1 MMRRE
6 FTRLWDVIET
16 NGCKAPLYA
25 WQEQLASEF
34 HVLSPYLRTTGEI
47 ASSYTCP
54 CPGLDGCP
62 RSVVQRKDGT
72 YKAVCGSTEFP
83 NNCTKISVT
92 RDSVTIY
99 ELHWRELCS
108 AIAGM
113 FDLEHNFDKLPDYV
127 HTFTIGDYIP
137 FAGERFPVYLA
148 FHHRTEHL
156 KQVLI
161 KLCNS
166 RNSKPFILFT
176 STLRKVDNDTVALME
191 KVGATLLC
199 LGDVLHRTMDGR
211 IGLNRPAEEFLQT
224 FREKVT
230 RKTAEPKPGRLVNI
244 FPTPAGVTW
253 GDITIRFTDGQTVM
267 LKCKDV
273 TMAATYSDMGMSN
286 IRSGQPTLIWELLRV
301 FAENH
306 GIIDWRSRASDA
318 RLKKRKD
325 RLCQTLKKIFQL
337 EDNPIVWDERV
348 KQYKT
353 RFIVLPD

>member
-1 MMRRE
+1 MRK
-6 FTRLWDVIET
+6 F
-16 NGCKAPLYA
+16 
-25 WQEQLASEF
+25 
-34 HVLSPYLRTTGEI
+34 
-47 ASSYTCP
+47 
-54 CPGLDGCP
+54 
-62 RSVVQRKDGT
+62 
-72 YKAVCGSTEFP
+72 
-83 NNCTKISVT
+83 
-92 RDSVTIY
+92 
-99 ELHWRELCS
+99 
-108 AIAGM
+108 
-113 FDLEHNFDKLPDYV
+113 NFDKLPDYV

-224 FREKVT
+224 FREKIT

-267 LKCKDV
+267 LKCRDI

-306 GIIDWRSRASDA
+306 GVIDWRSGEASS

-325 RLCQTLKKIFQL
+325 RLCHALREIFQL
-337 EDNPIVWDERV
+337 QDNPIIWDEKA

-353 RFIVLPD
+353 KITILPDM